1 MWDSKTSR
9 NAGNTVQSRNVGYRQ
24 KGCGIQKVN
33 VQHEYEIQRIR
44 EHDTEDRNLGHTVRI
59 PWNTVEKVQ
68 RTGMWGT
75 VCGTQGYCRIQWKK
89 EHDTEDRN
97 E

>member
-59 PWNTVEKVQ
+59 PWNTMEYS
-68 RTGMWGT
+68 G
-75 VCGTQGYCRIQWKK
+75 
-89 EHDTEDRN
+89 ESAEDRN
-97 E
+97 VGYSVWYTRIL